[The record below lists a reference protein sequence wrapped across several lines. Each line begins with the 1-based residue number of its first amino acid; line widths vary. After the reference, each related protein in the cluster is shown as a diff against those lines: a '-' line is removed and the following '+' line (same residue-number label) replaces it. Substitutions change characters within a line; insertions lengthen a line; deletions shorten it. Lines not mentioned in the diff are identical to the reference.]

1 MKNKTSKKTK
11 PCISKKTKSANQNSK
26 KLKRKKFRQHLQK
39 MTRTDEDEKEL
50 DDFNVNAC
58 QNEKSEGDVKTSKTQ
73 SKVTQTNK
81 KEQSKFSAADLDDQ
95 NIGKFFAI
103 YWSKPRVYHW
113 EKLTKVFS
121 SNGDNEKDKVQ
132 IMYLKK
138 VGNSTDPSHIKWD
151 LPIKE
156 DKGIV
161 DTRLCS
167 AGQCLLDV
175 KHASCT
181 KSALTFE
188 SEAKVL
194 KKNASANIKC
204 ICK

>member
-1 MKNKTSKKTK
+1 M
-11 PCISKKTKSANQNSK
+11 
-26 KLKRKKFRQHLQK
+26 
-39 MTRTDEDEKEL
+39 
-50 DDFNVNAC
+50 NAC

-95 NIGKFFAI
+95 NIGKFFVI
-103 YWSKPRVYHW
+103 YWSKPKVYHW

-138 VGNSTDPSHIKWD
+138 VGNSTDP
-151 LPIKE
+151 
-156 DKGIV
+156 IV

-167 AGQCLLDV
+167 AGQCLLDAT
-175 KHASCT
+175 HASCT

-194 KKNASANIKC
+194 KKNATANIKC